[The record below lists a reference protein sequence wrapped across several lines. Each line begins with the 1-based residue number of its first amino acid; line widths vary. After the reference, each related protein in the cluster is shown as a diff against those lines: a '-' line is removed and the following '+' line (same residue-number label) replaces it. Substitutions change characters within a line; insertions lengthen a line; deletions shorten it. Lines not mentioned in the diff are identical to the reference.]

1 MGELKKIDKVNTGEN
16 IRRLMRKARIDTFD
30 LMMKLHLTSSSTIY
44 SWTQGRVTPSAEALV
59 KLSQIF
65 DCSIDEILVLEGE
78 EE

>member
-1 MGELKKIDKVNTGEN
+1 MGEFKKIDKVNTGEN

-59 KLSQIF
+59 KLAQIF

>member
-1 MGELKKIDKVNTGEN
+1 MGKLNKIDKINTGEN

-59 KLSQIF
+59 KLAQIF